1 MLEHVQFSSGII
13 PGLEKYFFR
22 KHSLNKHLYLFEDDG
37 SQLITL
43 SELWHDKAAVCC
55 GCVSSNSL
63 VYYSQE
69 RVVSSSGQ
77 TAFRSVVMFRN
88 VGCSFYSHVER
99 EETIIG

>member
-43 SELWHDKAAVCC
+43 SELWHDKAAVC
-55 GCVSSNSL
+55 
-63 VYYSQE
+63 
-69 RVVSSSGQ
+69 
-77 TAFRSVVMFRN
+77 
-88 VGCSFYSHVER
+88 
-99 EETIIG
+99 